1 MKDYIERFKNGYKKL
16 GFNFHEFLNKNLLIF
31 LIILVTG
38 ISLLVRYM
46 VCLYPTNDVVG
57 YVFNWMNNIQKVGF
71 NKFYT
76 VDADYSPLFM
86 FIISIFTCLPKGE
99 LISING
105 YSFYANWMYYLK
117 TIYFIMDILIAV
129 GVYLIIKEITKDKLK
144 ASLGYMIFLCLPV
157 QLTNSAIWGNS
168 DSMYFCCFIYAI
180 YFVLKRKDYLVWL
193 MFGISLALKLQ
204 SVFILPFLFYL
215 VLSRRLKLYPIFM
228 AFVGLMATFLP
239 SYCCG
244 ASFTQPFTYFSKQVN
259 GYSYLTLGCA
269 NIWKFFNVYNG
280 DSKSNVLNK
289 ASTLIGLLFI
299 GLFTAILYIRKIKLT
314 QENIV
319 YIATFLIGIVPF
331 FLPHMHERYFYS
343 LDVLILVYCFI
354 KNKKYFFIILMQIS
368 SGIAYYHYLTGNYI
382 INSFGEDS
390 VTIAAVINLFLLSY
404 IFIDLFKLD
413 HYSKE
418 EYKELL
424 NKEKT
429 EFLNSIENKSDN
441 NLAAK

>member
-1 MKDYIERFKNGYKKL
+1 
-16 GFNFHEFLNKNLLIF
+16 
-31 LIILVTG
+31 
-38 ISLLVRYM
+38 
-46 VCLYPTNDVVG
+46 
-57 YVFNWMNNIQKVGF
+57 
-71 NKFYT
+71 
-76 VDADYSPLFM
+76 
-86 FIISIFTCLPKGE
+86 
-99 LISING
+99 
-105 YSFYANWMYYLK
+105 
-117 TIYFIMDILIAV
+117 
-129 GVYLIIKEITKDKLK
+129 
-144 ASLGYMIFLCLPV
+144 
-157 QLTNSAIWGNS
+157 
-168 DSMYFCCFIYAI
+168 
-180 YFVLKRKDYLVWL
+180 

-319 YIATFLIGIVPF
+319 YIATFLISIVPF

-429 EFLNSIENKSDN
+429 EFLNSIENNLDN
-441 NLAAK
+441 NLTTK